1 MLEHLAEL
9 RGEEAMLSEFP
20 KEDLAKYLSPADLHV
35 LEDPRE
41 SPSRFCLQPSFV
53 NPTVG
58 HLSYLI
64 IFLKPG
70 VSRNSHSREYQSPT
84 PEN

>member
-9 RGEEAMLSEFP
+9 RGEEAMLGEFP

-41 SPSRFCLQPSFV
+41 SPSRCHLLLSFV
-53 NPTVG
+53 DQTSGPFF
-58 HLSYLI
+58 HLI
-64 IFLKPG
+64 
-70 VSRNSHSREYQSPT
+70 T
-84 PEN
+84 